1 MRQGDLQTRELD
13 DDSHQHPTP
22 HTPPAPPMNW
32 RTGASA
38 AFAALAVVALIAAVF
53 VAISAAPRPGKS
65 GAQALASV
73 TPVAAL
79 TSTAVATPP
88 AQALT
93 HGAGLP
99 EGVEVITFTL
109 TGADEGWGTG
119 GVITNP
125 VDGVPDRGMV
135 LHYANGAWTQVGSS
149 LPGVYL
155 GGIDML
161 SSSEGWVMGGDGS
174 DNSVLLHIRD
184 GAWQKMA
191 LPAIDPHGAPAV
203 MAMRTPDEGW
213 LAMANPKGAQGGA
226 NTSLLHYRGG
236 VWSLVSNT
244 PHYIT
249 DIAPIADGEAWVI
262 GWNADET
269 SSLVHVQ
276 GGVATVELNSP
287 GYSSFDR
294 LRMFAPNDIWIEGA
308 MHAASNAE
316 IDDVPLNYHY
326 DGVTWSNV
334 NLHVPNGAQHVGIV
348 SSKSAWSFTSE
359 QLPSPV
365 QSSYGDIA
373 TIFSNAGGQWSA
385 LSLPYTDLQS
395 LNVVSTSSTDVWAIG
410 TYMVTTQIPSDNG
423 GQSFSSVG
431 HTVLLRYTNGA
442 WTEWGR

>member
-13 DDSHQHPTP
+13 DSREHPTP
-22 HTPPAPPMNW
+22 PVPSMPPTNW

-38 AFAALAVVALIAAVF
+38 VVAALAVVALIAAVL
-53 VAISAAPRPGKS
+53 VAISNPQPGK
-65 GAQALASV
+65 GAPLTAASD
-73 TPVAAL
+73 TPAAAL
-79 TSTAVATPP
+79 TSSAVATPP

-135 LHYANGAWTQVGSS
+135 LHYANGVWTQVGPS
-149 LPGVYL
+149 LPGFYL
-155 GGIDML
+155 GGIDMI
-161 SSSEGWVMGGDGS
+161 SSSEGWVMGGDGA
-174 DNSVLLHIRD
+174 DNSVLLHIRN
-184 GAWQKMA
+184 GAWQKVA
-191 LPAIDPHGAPAV
+191 LPAADPHGVPAI

-226 NTSLLHYRGG
+226 NTSLLHYANG
-236 VWSLVSNT
+236 VWSLIPNT

-249 DIAPIADGEAWVI
+249 DIAPVADGEAWVI

-269 SSLVHVQ
+269 SLLDHIV
-276 GGVATVELNSP
+276 GGVASVELNSP

-316 IDDVPLNYHY
+316 IDDLPLNYHY
-326 DGVTWSNV
+326 DGAAWSNV
-334 NLHVPNGAQHVGIV
+334 NLRVPNGAQHVGIV
-348 SSKSAWSFTSE
+348 SSESAWSFTSE
-359 QLPSPV
+359 QLPSPN
-365 QSSYGDIA
+365 QSSYGVIA
-373 TIFSNAGGQWSA
+373 TISSNASGQWSA
-385 LSLPYTDLQS
+385 LSLPYPDLQS
-395 LNVVSTSSTDVWAIG
+395 LDVVSTSSTDVWAIG
-410 TYMVTTQIPSDNG
+410 TYMITTQIPSDNG
-423 GQSFSSVG
+423 GQSFASVG
-431 HTVLLRYTNGA
+431 HTVLLRYSNGA
-442 WTEWGR
+442 WTEWGRS